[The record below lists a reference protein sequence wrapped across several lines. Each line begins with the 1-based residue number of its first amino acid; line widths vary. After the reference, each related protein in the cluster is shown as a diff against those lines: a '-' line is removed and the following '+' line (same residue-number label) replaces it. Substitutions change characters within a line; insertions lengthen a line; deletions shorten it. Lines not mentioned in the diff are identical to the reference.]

1 MGVVWGKKRESTV
14 EGSLKEK
21 VASFQPY
28 PAWQLVHRGQLEAME
43 MQKLLIEPFFPMAAL
58 PLPGTSCVVSQ
69 VQCTVFMKSFACLSW
84 HCRHAFVTSGP
95 LVNGPFT
102 RSAWLAPKA
111 RPVNRN
117 VMQNTVIL
125 IADFFIYFLLIR

>member
-1 MGVVWGKKRESTV
+1 MPVVSWQTRQSTV

-95 LVNGPFT
+95 LVKGPFT
-102 RSAWLAPKA
+102 RSAWLAPEEIRKA
-111 RPVNRN
+111 ACRGRG
-117 VMQNTVIL
+117 
-125 IADFFIYFLLIR
+125 